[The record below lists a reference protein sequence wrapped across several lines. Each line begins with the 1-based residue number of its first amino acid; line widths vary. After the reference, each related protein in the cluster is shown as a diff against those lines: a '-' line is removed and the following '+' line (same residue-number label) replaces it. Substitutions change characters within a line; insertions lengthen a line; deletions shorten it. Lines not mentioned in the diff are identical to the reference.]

1 MGFHATRLSSRPQVQ
16 NRQILPEQTEQ
27 AILPSSQI
35 VRTTSSREQTTDI
48 LKKTHE
54 KDDTEMTEENQKTKP
69 HKKDRQTKYDEEN
82 EESQENT
89 LVQERTDREEMRCK
103 HLNYLQP
110 VVLSS

>member
-1 MGFHATRLSSRPQVQ
+1 MALQPIQCDQKSNLIVAAGQWETRVWGGSPFHATRLSSRPQVE

-82 EESQENT
+82 EENQ
-89 LVQERTDREEMRCK
+89 
-103 HLNYLQP
+103 
-110 VVLSS
+110 